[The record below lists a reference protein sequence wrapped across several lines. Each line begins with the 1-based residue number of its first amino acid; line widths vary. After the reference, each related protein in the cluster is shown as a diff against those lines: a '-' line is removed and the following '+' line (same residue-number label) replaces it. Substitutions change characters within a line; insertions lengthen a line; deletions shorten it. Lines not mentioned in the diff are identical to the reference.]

1 MKIFDL
7 LNYKEKKELLTYLKN
22 NGVMFTSTKNR
33 KEYDYIIFPI
43 GEGNLQFQAEAW
55 VDKKDIVCYRLIL
68 ENEDYNNQELAHL
81 TLNLKEQVSDELGN
95 PKEDNTNHLLENRIS
110 ITYEKENWK
119 ILLSCRDYDNTE
131 GRCFVVLTFVNMLKM
146 NAEPQLKKP
155 NSWLLYMLGGFLFGL
170 LMFLTSEKY
179 SWLNFGIWILGG
191 ALWGVLFGLLMNLFM
206 GKDNDALNMKG
217 QRKVLNK
224 GLNQIE
230 HGDLFEGTIYYE
242 TSNKWTGKYIQ
253 AAAMEVKDK
262 EAILYFMKK
271 KNVVDIHA
279 SLESI
284 CKDLYFYQK
293 TPTGYVFNFKVEERN
308 YAFFMSEKEKIDEL
322 IHVMDHQLFA
332 NQEYMP
338 LFLELK
344 KVTKEYNP
352 YQLYELSDETCLD
365 QALETIAKLL
375 TIGKMVTQEYLKK
388 IMLQVFDEDDYY
400 VLQLS
405 SLYWKIYSKTKDE
418 HR

>member
-1 MKIFDL
+1 
-7 LNYKEKKELLTYLKN
+7 
-22 NGVMFTSTKNR
+22 
-33 KEYDYIIFPI
+33 
-43 GEGNLQFQAEAW
+43 
-55 VDKKDIVCYRLIL
+55 
-68 ENEDYNNQELAHL
+68 
-81 TLNLKEQVSDELGN
+81 
-95 PKEDNTNHLLENRIS
+95 
-110 ITYEKENWK
+110 
-119 ILLSCRDYDNTE
+119 
-131 GRCFVVLTFVNMLKM
+131 
-146 NAEPQLKKP
+146 
-155 NSWLLYMLGGFLFGL
+155 
-170 LMFLTSEKY
+170 
-179 SWLNFGIWILGG
+179 
-191 ALWGVLFGLLMNLFM
+191 M

-352 YQLYELSDETCLD
+352 YRLYELSDETCLD
-365 QALETIAKLL
+365 HALETIAKLL
-375 TIGKMVTQEYLKK
+375 TVGKMVTQEYLKK

-405 SLYWKIYSKTKDE
+405 SLYWEVYSRIKEENESETK
-418 HR
+418 